1 MNTRIT
7 LARAIKGAL
16 AAALACSTLAS
27 SALAQNEDANWF
39 VLRQETTNACWTAL
53 LISVNG
59 EYAHSFAN
67 IASKP
72 FDTKSEALAR
82 EKELEADGSCVAS
95 S

>member
-1 MNTRIT
+1 MNTRNMLART
-7 LARAIKGAL
+7 LAG
-16 AAALACSTLAS
+16 ALACSALAS
-27 SALAQNEDANWF
+27 SALAQDEVARWF

-67 IASKP
+67 IASKAY
-72 FDTKSEALAR
+72 DKKSEALAR
-82 EKELEADGSCVAS
+82 EKELERDGTCVAS